1 MEILYFA
8 LPLVYSGFF
17 VWLMHKQYAQSTA
30 NYAIMLA
37 ELNRVHEI
45 HQQQISA
52 ERTLANTEIT
62 RLVEA
67 NIDLIKQTDTRS
79 KLLKQLAEQIQIECA
94 QAVGHAAADVFGT
107 YRERVFA
114 GEVGSTKA
122 TDEAGNQRSND
133 SPPASRSAVAH
144 EGDDKGAA
152 DKHP

>member
-17 VWLMHKQYAQSTA
+17 VWLMHTQYAQSTA
-30 NYAIMLA
+30 NYGIMLT
-37 ELNRVHEI
+37 ELNRVHEV

-62 RLVEA
+62 RLVEV

-79 KLLKQLAEQIQIECA
+79 KLLKQLADQIQIECA
-94 QAVGHAAADVFGT
+94 QAVGHAAADAFGT

-114 GEVGSTKA
+114 GEVGTRA
-122 TDEAGNQRSND
+122 TDEAGDQRSDD
-133 SPPASRSAVAH
+133 SPPAARSTVAH

-152 DKHP
+152 DKRP